1 MQCHCQG
8 GGDLIS
14 ITSSAENAWV
24 MANPLAGK
32 TETHSWIGLSDLLVE
47 GEYKWSEG
55 TTQSYLNWFTNRPND
70 ADDSSTV
77 KDCVNLRNQDGQWD
91 DNDCTSKK
99 HYICQAPEKGSSTAS
114 TASSTATSTATSTA
128 SSTSS
133 VCNCGEGWQGN
144 VDTGACYKA
153 SGTDTKVNT
162 YTKADT
168 ACKVT
173 PPSSPPEISQI
184 SYYCISGSWRH
195 SHQHHLRHGERLRL
209 EQLREGG
216 QHLAGRD

>member
-1 MQCHCQG
+1 MRCHCQG

-32 TETHSWIGLSDLLVE
+32 TDTQNWIGLNDLLVE
-47 GEYKWSEG
+47 GDYKWSDG
-55 TTQSYLNWFTNRPND
+55 TTQSYLNWFTSRPND
-70 ADDSSTV
+70 AADSTTV
-77 KDCVNLRNQDGQWD
+77 KDCVNLRYQDGQWD
-91 DNDCTSKK
+91 DVDCTSTK
-99 HYICQAPEKGSSTAS
+99 HYICQAAEKGSSTAS

-133 VCNCGEGWQGN
+133 VCSCETGWQGN

-162 YTKADT
+162 YALADA
-168 ACKVT
+168 ACKVNMT
-173 PPSSPPEISQI
+173 LPPPSLH
-184 SYYCISGSWRH
+184 SYTILYIRH
-195 SHQHHLRHGERLRL
+195 WEPQ
-209 EQLREGG
+209 
-216 QHLAGRD
+216 